1 MERTF
6 CHPRCACFSS
16 PESHVWHTR
25 DGRTEDQVAYLEKLF
40 GLQAD
45 DALTSVD
52 ASGTNLSLDANELSK
67 ADTPTKEPAYCGS
80 FQAHQRRGVA
90 GPGRVGVGRFVTAAP
105 HEWHM
110 FASGKVGLCCAY
122 GSKAE
127 FVAMAEE
134 WSAKS
139 AT

>member
-67 ADTPTKEPAYCGS
+67 ADTPTKEPADAEASKPINGEELPDQAGS
-80 FQAHQRRGVA
+80 VLA
-90 GPGRVGVGRFVTAAP
+90 G
-105 HEWHM
+105 
-110 FASGKVGLCCAY
+110 L
-122 GSKAE
+122 
-127 FVAMAEE
+127 
-134 WSAKS
+134 
-139 AT
+139 